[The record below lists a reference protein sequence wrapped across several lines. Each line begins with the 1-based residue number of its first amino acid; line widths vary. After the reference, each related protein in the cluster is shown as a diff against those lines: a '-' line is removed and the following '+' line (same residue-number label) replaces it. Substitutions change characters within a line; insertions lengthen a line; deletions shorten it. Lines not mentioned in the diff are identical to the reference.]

1 MAYYAGKHGAAP
13 TRAPRAPSPACALF
27 ALALTF
33 AIALQP
39 WLAYAQPGDV
49 VAAANAFQEAQRAE
63 VSGDMARAAELYE
76 LADRISPTPEALR
89 NATRSRLQAGQLVA
103 AATHAEELLARYG
116 DEHTSAELA
125 NEVLRRAR
133 PELGRVLVT
142 CEGECTVVIDGL
154 AGATQPSEHQVVY
167 VKPGAHQLVARFA
180 DSESEPVAIDAQAGA
195 ESALRVAHPPPTAAP
210 VASAPSAQPDETAA
224 SRQAKYTAQSQRGR
238 SELHPAYFWSLA
250 GATAALGAVTIWSG
264 VDLLKAKD
272 DFKSDPT
279 PTRSEFND
287 GEKKDRR
294 TTALIVTTGAL
305 AASTVVMAFFTDF
318 KGERF
323 APSASV
329 DKHGAAFTLKGR
341 F

>member
-1 MAYYAGKHGAAP
+1 
-13 TRAPRAPSPACALF
+13 
-27 ALALTF
+27 
-33 AIALQP
+33 
-39 WLAYAQPGDV
+39 
-49 VAAANAFQEAQRAE
+49 VAAANAFQQAQRAE

-133 PELGRVLVT
+133 PELGRVKVT

-154 AGATQPSEHQVVY
+154 AGTTHPAEHQVIY
-167 VKPGAHQLVARFA
+167 VKPGAHQVVGRFA
-180 DSESEPVAIDAQAGA
+180 EGESEPVALEAQAGA
-195 ESALRVAHPPPTAAP
+195 ESELSIAHPPPGATPAAVEP
-210 VASAPSAQPDETAA
+210 NPPPADTVE
-224 SRQAKYTAQSQRGR
+224 SRQAKYAAQSHHGR
-238 SELHPAYFWSLA
+238 SKAHPAYFWALA
-250 GATAALGAVTIWSG
+250 GATAVVGAVTIWSG

-279 PTRSEFND
+279 PTQGEFND

-294 TTALIVTTGAL
+294 TTALIATTGAL
-305 AASTVVMAFFTDF
+305 AAGTVVMAFFTDF
-318 KGERF
+318 KGERL
-323 APSASV
+323 APSASI
-329 DKHGAAFTLKGR
+329 DKHGAALTLKGR